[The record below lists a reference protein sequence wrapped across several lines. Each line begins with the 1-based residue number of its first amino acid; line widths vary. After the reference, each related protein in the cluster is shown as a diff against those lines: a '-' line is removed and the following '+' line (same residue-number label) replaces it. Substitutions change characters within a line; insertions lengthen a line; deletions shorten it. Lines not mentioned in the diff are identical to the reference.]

1 MRILPLLLLLV
12 LATARQPATGY
23 DASFAGDTMRVDY
36 FHTGGPRAGETFALD
51 QVVNDG
57 AWAGSRTRLV
67 DDTNLGS
74 YRFDVRDAG
83 GRVIYSRGFAS
94 IYGEWATTGE
104 AKNTHRTFHESVRF
118 PWPKQPVK
126 VTVHARD
133 ANNQFHPVWST
144 DIDPASRFVNRA
156 AIERPN
162 RMA

>member
-67 DDTNLGS
+67 DELAAAEE
-74 YRFDVRDAG
+74 RWIA
-83 GRVIYSRGFAS
+83 AS
-94 IYGEWATTGE
+94 E
-104 AKNTHRTFHESVRF
+104 RLD
-118 PWPKQPVK
+118 Q
-126 VTVHARD
+126 
-133 ANNQFHPVWST
+133 
-144 DIDPASRFVNRA
+144 ASA
-156 AIERPN
+156 A
-162 RMA
+162 